1 MEAKG
6 QVVDDA
12 TSSGKVIEL
21 EDVLLQGGVA
31 IALVDIVVVSI
42 ADELEELAKGDGIF
56 LSLSSESW
64 LMLAQGYGGKASCH
78 DRCPRPLPLGRI
90 IDRTRISYP

>member
-56 LSLSSESW
+56 YHCRRSP
-64 LMLAQGYGGKASCH
+64 G
-78 DRCPRPLPLGRI
+78 
-90 IDRTRISYP
+90 